1 MLAKRIIPCLDV
13 DNGRVKKG
21 VNFINLVDAGNPVEI
36 AASYETQGADEQVFL
51 DITATT
57 EGRGTFKDVISAISK
72 EVFMPLTVGGGIRT
86 VEDMQQLLQ
95 AGADKIS
102 LNSAALA
109 NPRLIREGAEK
120 FGNQCIVVAIDV
132 KTDPLTGERYA
143 YSHGGRKK
151 TERLAYDWAQEAVAL
166 GAGELL
172 VTSMDKD
179 GTKSGFDIELYERLG
194 ELVQVPI
201 IASGGAGTVDHF
213 VEVFTKTKVTGAL
226 AASIFHFGEITIAE
240 LKDVLRAH
248 HIPVR

>member
-21 VNFINLVDAGNPVEI
+21 VNFINLVDVGDPVAI
-36 AASYETQGADEQVFL
+36 AASYEVQGADEQVFL

-57 EGRGTFKDVISAISK
+57 EGRGTFKDVISAISN

-86 VEDMQQLLQ
+86 LADMQQLLQ

-102 LNSAALA
+102 INSAALA
-109 NPRLIREGAEK
+109 NPELIREGAEL

-132 KTDPLTGERYA
+132 KTDPETGKRFV

-151 TERLAYDWAQEAVAL
+151 TDRLAYDWAQEAIAL

-179 GTKSGFDIELYERLG
+179 GTKSGFDIELYKQLG
-194 ELVQVPI
+194 DLVQVPI
-201 IASGGAGTVDHF
+201 IASGGAGTVAHF
-213 VEVFTKTKVTGAL
+213 VEVFSKTKVTGAL
-226 AASIFHFGEITIAE
+226 AASIFHFGEITIEEVKEA
-240 LKDVLRAH
+240 LRAYN
-248 HIPVR
+248 IPVR

>member
-21 VNFINLVDAGNPVEI
+21 VNFINLVDVGNPVEI

-109 NPRLIREGAEK
+109 NPRLIREGAE
-120 FGNQCIVVAIDV
+120 NLAISAS
-132 KTDPLTGERYA
+132 L
-143 YSHGGRKK
+143 
-151 TERLAYDWAQEAVAL
+151 W
-166 GAGELL
+166 LL
-172 VTSMDKD
+172 M
-179 GTKSGFDIELYERLG
+179 
-194 ELVQVPI
+194 
-201 IASGGAGTVDHF
+201 
-213 VEVFTKTKVTGAL
+213 
-226 AASIFHFGEITIAE
+226 
-240 LKDVLRAH
+240 
-248 HIPVR
+248 